1 MQMIGYNAL
10 KRELSF
16 WDKDWSIGA
25 FTLGIGKTVNM
36 GFSGQRFCKGYFD
49 GERNHRC
56 QDLVPD
62 VSQCPSCRDKDITR
76 LYACADERGFEE
88 KFEKIK
94 DFEYSIYLAVF
105 GQKIKCGV
113 TRADRLCLRTYEQ
126 GARHYA
132 EVARVRGMKQAYGIE
147 QYLQKAYGFA
157 NSASATDKLIEKD
170 DISGLK
176 GSIEEIKGD
185 NYVGPALVKDPAI
198 AHNSLQSFES
208 AEHSDS
214 ISGKLICTRSSLVF
228 FFASGIKYLDIGRK
242 KGHLITGLATG

>member
-1 MQMIGYNAL
+1 MQMVGYNAL
-10 KRELSF
+10 KRELSYWGEGDTIGTF
-16 WDKDWSIGA
+16 TLSIGA
-25 FTLGIGKTVNM
+25 ILNM
-36 GFSGQRFCKGYFD
+36 GFSEQRFCKGYFD

-56 QDLVPD
+56 LDLVPD

-88 KFEKIK
+88 KFERIK

-132 EVARVRGMKQAYGIE
+132 EVARVKGMKQAYGIE

-157 NSASATDKLIEKD
+157 NSANATDKLIEND
-170 DISGLK
+170 DIASLK
-176 GSIEEIKGD
+176 NSIDEIKGD
-185 NYVGPALVKDPAI
+185 NYVGQALIKDPAI
-198 AHNSLQSFES
+198 AHNPLQSFES
-208 AEHSDS
+208 AEHSDC
-214 ISGKLICTRSSLVF
+214 INGKLICTRSSLAF
-228 FFASGIKYLDIGRK
+228 FFAAGIKYLDLGRK
-242 KGHLITGLATG
+242 KGHIIAGLAVG